1 MSSVDSS
8 RLASFIE
15 RLVSAQVRRPWAF
28 IVAAALIAVPSL
40 YFSRQL
46 ELRTGFDA
54 LLPDNKPSVVELKR
68 VSQRTAGIANLAVV
82 IDGTDKGALE
92 RFSDALLPPLRALG
106 PEWVGTAENGVR
118 AEQEFLNQRQALYL
132 PLSKIQEIHDRIED
146 AFQAEVWGKAVDDE
160 DAQPITRDTVI
171 KEIEDEKR
179 KSAKGGPPYPDGY
192 YMNAEQNRI
201 VVMVRTP
208 IQQGDLKRTNELQ
221 RRVGEV
227 IRQVN
232 PARFH
237 ASIKTAFT
245 GDVVTSAEQYG
256 AVKNDLVSVGA
267 AGIAM
272 ILAVDFLFFLR
283 FRAVI
288 TMALAI
294 GTGLLWTFA
303 ITKFSIGHL
312 NTASGFLVSIIFGN
326 GLNFGVLLRARYGEA
341 RRAGQSTADSLKAS
355 LRDTFV
361 PTLAVAAAAGAGYG
375 SLALTDFRGFRDFG
389 WIGGYGMLLC
399 WAANY
404 LLMPPLLVLFER
416 LAPIDM
422 QGVRPGIRGW
432 LKRLV
437 DRGTP
442 FGAPFAWVS
451 KHAPPKL
458 LAVSG
463 ILLTFGGVWAVHRY
477 LVKDPLEYDLG
488 KLENDASSVQS
499 AATVLGRSMTHITGR
514 TGQDG
519 MAIMTDRVEQ
529 VKPLVAEL
537 ERRRLAAGKA
547 PPFDKVVSIYDL
559 IPDQQA
565 EKLALLNQ
573 IRARLERIRQLGK
586 LSDEDWNS
594 IEPYLPPKGLQ
605 PFGIADLPERV
616 ARPFTER
623 DGTRGRIVYV
633 SPTEGQSVRNLHYLL
648 KWANAYRT
656 VELPSGEVIH
666 GSGRAVIFADML
678 TAVTEES
685 PKAILFAGI
694 MTGLVVVLTFVRRNK
709 GWLSIGLVFGAL
721 GMGLAW
727 MGGILWC
734 AGIKINFLNFIAV
747 PITLGIGVDYSIN
760 MVHRWRI
767 EGPGR
772 VPTIVRETGGAIVL
786 CSLTTVLGYT
796 ALMQSVNSAVRSF
809 GKVAVIGELTCIASV
824 MVVLPA
830 ILRLIERV
838 HPVPVEQPERE
849 VQSMSRSV

>member
-1 MSSVDSS
+1 MPSVDSS
-8 RLASFIE
+8 RLARFIV
-15 RLVSAQVRRPWAF
+15 RLVSVQVRRPWTF
-28 IVAAALIAVPSL
+28 IITAALLAIPSL
-40 YFSRQL
+40 YLSRQL
-46 ELRTGFDA
+46 DLKTGFDA
-54 LLPDNKPSVVELKR
+54 LLPENKPSVIELKR
-68 VSQRTAGIANLAVV
+68 VSKRTAGVANLAIVV
-82 IDGTDKGALE
+82 DGTDKIALQ
-92 RFSDALLPPLRALG
+92 RFSDALLPPLRELG

-118 AEQEFLNQRQALYL
+118 AEQEFLKKRQALYL
-132 PLSKIQEIHDRIED
+132 PLTKIQEIHDRVEES
-146 AFQAEVWGKAVDDE
+146 FQAEVFGNVVDEE
-160 DAQPITRDTVI
+160 DVKPISRDMVI
-171 KEIEDEKR
+171 KEIEAEKA
-179 KSAKGGPPYPDGY
+179 KTEKGGPPYPDGY
-192 YMNAEQNRI
+192 YMNAEATRL

-208 IQQGDLKRTNELQ
+208 ISQGDLRLTKELQ
-221 RRVGEV
+221 RRVKAV
-227 IRQVN
+227 IDGLN
-232 PARFH
+232 PKRFH
-237 ASIKTAFT
+237 PSITTEFT

-267 AGIAM
+267 AGVLM

-283 FRAVI
+283 LRAVI

-341 RRAGQSTADSLKAS
+341 RRAGESTADSLKSS

-361 PTLAVAAAAGAGYG
+361 PTLAVAAAASVGYG
-375 SLALTDFRGFRDFG
+375 SLAMTDFRGFRDFG

-422 QGVRPGIRGW
+422 HSVRPGIRGW
-432 LKRLV
+432 FKRLA
-437 DRGTP
+437 DRGVP

-458 LAVSG
+458 LAVFG
-463 ILLTFGGVWAVHRY
+463 ILLSLGGVWAISRY
-477 LVKDPLEYDLG
+477 LAADPLEYNLG

-499 AATVLGRSMTHITGR
+499 AATILGRSMTGITGR

-519 MAIMTDRVEQ
+519 MAIMTERIDQ

-537 ERRRLAAGKA
+537 ERRRLAAGKS
-547 PPFDKVVSIYDL
+547 PPFDKVASIFNL
-559 IPDQQA
+559 IPEQQD

-573 IRARLERIRQLGK
+573 IRARIERVRALGK
-586 LSDEDWNS
+586 LSDEDWKA
-594 IEPYLPPKGLQ
+594 IEPYLPAKGLK
-605 PFGIADLPERV
+605 PFGVEELPERV

-633 SPTEGQSVRNLHYLL
+633 APTEGQSVRNLHYLL
-648 KWANAYRT
+648 KWANAYRV

-678 TAVTEES
+678 SSVMEES

-694 MTGLVVVLTFVRRNK
+694 MTALVVILTFMRNK
-709 GWLSIGLVFGAL
+709 NGWRAIGLVLGAL

-727 MGGILWC
+727 MGGILWYT
-734 AGIKINFLNFIAV
+734 GIKINFLNFIAI
-747 PITLGIGVDYSIN
+747 PITLGIGVDYSIIL
-760 MVHRWRI
+760 VHRLRS
-767 EGPGR
+767 EGAGKL
-772 VPTIVRETGGAIVL
+772 PTVVRETGGAIVL
-786 CSLTTVLGYT
+786 CSLTTILGYT

-809 GKVAVIGELTCIASV
+809 GMVAVIGELTCITSV

-830 ILRLIERV
+830 ILRL
-838 HPVPVEQPERE
+838 VEPRRPAPGVEG
-849 VQSMSRSV
+849 SAPIKATRS